1 MGFLRLGALRSQVDD
16 QTLAQ
21 LERVILTRM
30 LGERSFRLQLHRG
43 RFQSSEPVT
52 VSPEQPIVFAFDAE
66 FEPPIDERMAA
77 EMLEEIEITGGLHFV
92 VA

>member
-1 MGFLRLGALRSQVDD
+1 MGFLRLGALRSHMDD

-30 LGERSFRLQLHRG
+30 LDEQSFLLQLHHGLATPAESVR
-43 RFQSSEPVT
+43 

-66 FEPPIDERMAA
+66 LEPQIDERAAA
-77 EMLEEIEITGGLHFV
+77 EMLEEIAITGGLHV
-92 VA
+92 VLV

>member
-1 MGFLRLGALRSQVDD
+1 MGFLRLGALRSEVDD

-30 LGERSFRLQLHRG
+30 LGEQTFLLQLHRG
-43 RFQSSEPVT
+43 RSSSSESVT

-66 FEPPIDERMAA
+66 FIPPIDERVARQ
-77 EMLEEIEITGGLHFV
+77 MLEEIAITGGLHV
-92 VA
+92 VLA

>member
-30 LGERSFRLQLHRG
+30 LDEQSFLLQLHRG
-43 RFQSSEPVT
+43 LASPSESVR

-66 FEPPIDERMAA
+66 LEPLIDERVAA
-77 EMLEEIEITGGLHFV
+77 EMLEEIEITGGLHV
-92 VA
+92 VLA

>member
-43 RFQSSEPVT
+43 RFQS
-52 VSPEQPIVFAFDAE
+52 PEQPIVFAFDAE

-77 EMLEEIEITGGLHFV
+77 EMLEEIEITGGLHVV